1 MGGPIWPSGGQ
12 GEARSLL
19 CDQSLL
25 CDSRKLV
32 TPHPRVTHEQSER
45 WAIGAPTAQRG
56 REGAERAS
64 RHSPVT
70 WPSLPCH
77 RALTPLSP
85 GPHSPVTAAQA
96 PFGRRSPS
104 VRIFGPDSPRTS
116 ISPHTRSAQRPYRFH
131 HARTDPAQPPPVV
144 RLRSVFPITP
154 SFLPFAY

>member
-1 MGGPIWPSGGQ
+1 MGSALGSQGPNGGPQRGGPIWPSGGQ

-45 WAIGAPTAQRG
+45 WAIGAPTAQQG

-77 RALTPLSP
+77 RALTPPSP

-96 PFGRRSPS
+96 PFGRRRPS
-104 VRIFGPDSPRTS
+104 VRIARGPLSHPRA
-116 ISPHTRSAQRPYRFH
+116 RSAQRPYRFH
-131 HARTDPAQPPPVV
+131 HARTDPAH
-144 RLRSVFPITP
+144 R
-154 SFLPFAY
+154 